1 MNTQRD
7 RAWHMEY
14 KENVSPDMVSPS
26 TSPARAR
33 GAKVTDSILRLARL
47 SAQSLRPAGRIAPFS
62 LF

>member
-1 MNTQRD
+1 
-7 RAWHMEY
+7 MED
-14 KENVSPDMVSPS
+14 KENVSPGMVSPS